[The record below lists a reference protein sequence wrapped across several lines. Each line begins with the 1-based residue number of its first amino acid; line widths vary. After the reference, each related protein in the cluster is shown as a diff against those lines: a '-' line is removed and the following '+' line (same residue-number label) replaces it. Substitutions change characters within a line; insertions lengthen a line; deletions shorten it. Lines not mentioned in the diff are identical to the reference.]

1 MSVNNLINFNER
13 DINNI
18 LYSLKFNIIILINK
32 YKKYRVYNVQYNNVA
47 LIIL

>member
-18 LYSLKFNIIILINK
+18 LYFLKFNIIILIDE
-32 YKKYRVYNVQYNNVA
+32 YKKYRAYS
-47 LIIL
+47 I